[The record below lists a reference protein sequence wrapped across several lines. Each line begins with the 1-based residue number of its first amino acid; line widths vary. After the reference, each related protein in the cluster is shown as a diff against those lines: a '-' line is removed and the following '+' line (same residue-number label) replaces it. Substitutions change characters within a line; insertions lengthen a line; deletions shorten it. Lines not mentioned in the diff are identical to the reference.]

1 MDTRR
6 HGRPLRPRLLS
17 SPEDEATVSD
27 ETGACSAARAALQSA
42 AWRTGALC
50 TPLRPGKANTLR
62 DDDGEEN
69 RGVRAEPGR
78 LRLFKV
84 RKVPGGVPASLF
96 LRERRPRAPFR
107 MSECLSMKFEGTKHV
122 RTVSLDIKT

>member
-96 LRERRPRAPFR
+96 LRERRPRAFQD
-107 MSECLSMKFEGTKHV
+107 E
-122 RTVSLDIKT
+122 

>member
-1 MDTRR
+1 MARRRAAPPGDNATPERAGAVGPMDTRR

-69 RGVRAEPGR
+69 RGVRAEPGVATGWR
-78 LRLFKV
+78 ARQ
-84 RKVPGGVPASLF
+84 PVPA
-96 LRERRPRAPFR
+96 REVAA
-107 MSECLSMKFEGTKHV
+107 CLSG
-122 RTVSLDIKT
+122 

>member
-27 ETGACSAARAALQSA
+27 ETGACSAARAARQSA

-69 RGVRAEPGR
+69 RGVRAE
-78 LRLFKV
+78 
-84 RKVPGGVPASLF
+84 PGGVPASLF

-122 RTVSLDIKT
+122 RTVSLDIKTK